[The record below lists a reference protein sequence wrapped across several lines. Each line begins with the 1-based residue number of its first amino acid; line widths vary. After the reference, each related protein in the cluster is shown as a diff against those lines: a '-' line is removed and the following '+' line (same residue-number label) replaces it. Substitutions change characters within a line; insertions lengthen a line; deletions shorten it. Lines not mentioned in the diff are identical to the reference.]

1 MIKALKKLGKEG
13 MYLNIIKVV
22 FNKPLANIILNGE
35 KLKPFLPKLLTR
47 QSFHSFHSYST
58 PLEFLAR
65 TSIRQEEVLRVI
77 QIKKKE
83 IKLFLFADDMILFL
97 RDMENSTKKA

>member
-1 MIKALKKLGKEG
+1 
-13 MYLNIIKVV
+13 
-22 FNKPLANIILNGE
+22 
-35 KLKPFLPKLLTR
+35 
-47 QSFHSFHSYST
+47 
-58 PLEFLAR
+58 LEFLAR

-97 RDMENSTKKA
+97 SDMENSTKKA

>member
-1 MIKALKKLGKEG
+1 
-13 MYLNIIKVV
+13 
-22 FNKPLANIILNGE
+22 
-35 KLKPFLPKLLTR
+35 
-47 QSFHSFHSYST
+47 
-58 PLEFLAR
+58 LEFLAR